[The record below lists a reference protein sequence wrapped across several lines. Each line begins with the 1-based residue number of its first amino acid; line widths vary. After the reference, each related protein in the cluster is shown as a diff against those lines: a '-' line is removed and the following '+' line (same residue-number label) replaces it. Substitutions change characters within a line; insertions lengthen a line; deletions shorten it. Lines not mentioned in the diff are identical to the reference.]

1 MQDSISKASL
11 LASALLLSACA
22 TKPAAP
28 QPVVQAVAQSPA
40 PAKVIKKT
48 VYTGQPYTPQLWSGH
63 KVLKLPVEQ
72 CAAKGKAVLET
83 MQFGSV
89 VQNGNYV
96 YGNYLQNRVAVKCV
110 ALDSGSFLYVAVAG
124 KQKEIV
130 EQLRNEVVRQ
140 F

>member
-1 MQDSISKASL
+1 MQDSICKASL
-11 LASALLLSACA
+11 LLSALSA
-22 TKPAAP
+22 
-28 QPVVQAVAQSPA
+28 
-40 PAKVIKKT
+40 
-48 VYTGQPYTPQLWSGH
+48 
-63 KVLKLPVEQ
+63 EQ
-72 CAAKGKAVLET
+72 RAAKGKAVLET

-96 YGNYLQNRVAVKCV
+96 YGNHLQNRAAVKCV

-130 EQLRNEVVRQ
+130 EQLRNEVIWQ

>member
-1 MQDSISKASL
+1 MQDSICKASL
-11 LASALLLSACA
+11 LASLVLLSACA

-72 CAAKGKAVLET
+72 CAAKGKVVLET

-130 EQLRNEVVRQ
+130 EQLRNEVVWQ